1 LSGNLFVVATPLGN
15 MDDITVRAARV
26 LGISDYILA
35 EDSRVTGGL
44 LNKLGIK
51 TKVFSYHKFTE
62 KKFLEKHIEELKN
75 GKNISLVSDA
85 GTPAVSDPGKYLV
98 RAALDNLIP
107 VIPIPGP
114 SAVST
119 SFSCSGSMSNS
130 FVFAGFL
137 PSKGAARDK
146 ELEKFLSFGL
156 PVIIYESPM
165 RINDLVEKLNKIGA
179 RTVIFRELTKQ
190 FEEIYVYDGRE
201 IKTKG
206 EFTVVAEPPELTVKS
221 KEIDPEFLQLLKNSD
236 LTNKD
241 KAELISRI
249 YPDIPKN
256 EIKKV
261 LIGKNT

>member
-15 MDDITVRAARV
+15 MDDITFRAAKV
-26 LGISDYILA
+26 LENSSYILA

-44 LNKLGIK
+44 LNKIGIK

-75 GKNISLVSDA
+75 GKNIALVSDA

-98 RAALDNLIP
+98 REALDNLIP

-114 SAVST
+114 SAVSAA
-119 SFSCSGSMSNS
+119 FSCSGSMSDS

-137 PSKGAARDK
+137 PSKGAARER
-146 ELEKFLSFGL
+146 ELENFLSFGL
-156 PVIIYESPM
+156 PVVFYEAPTRIINLVAKLEKADA
-165 RINDLVEKLNKIGA
+165 RI
-179 RTVIFRELTKQ
+179 VIFRELTKIY
-190 FEEIYVYDGRE
+190 EEIFVYDGRK
-201 IKTKG
+201 IKEKG
-206 EFTVVAEPPELTVKS
+206 EFTVIAEPAVSTDQN
-221 KEIDPEFLQLLKNSD
+221 KEIDPQLKQILKNSD

-241 KAELISRI
+241 KTELISRI

-256 EIKKV
+256 GIKKMF
-261 LIGKNT
+261 IEK

>member
-1 LSGNLFVVATPLGN
+1 MSGNLFVVATPLGN
-15 MDDITVRAARV
+15 MDDITLRAVKV
-26 LGISDYILA
+26 LENSDYILA

-51 TKVFSYHKFTE
+51 TKVFSYHKFSE

-75 GKNISLVSDA
+75 GKNIALVSDA

-98 RAALDNLIP
+98 RAALDDLVP

-114 SAVST
+114 SAVSAA
-119 SFSCSGSMSNS
+119 FSCSGSMSNS
-130 FVFAGFL
+130 FLFAGFL
-137 PSKGAARDK
+137 PSKGAAREK

-156 PVIIYESPM
+156 PVIFYESPM
-165 RINDLVEKLNKIGA
+165 RVNDLVQKLERAGA
-179 RTVIFRELTKQ
+179 RIVVFRELTKIY
-190 FEEIYVYDGRE
+190 EEIFVHDGRE
-201 IKTKG
+201 IKEKG
-206 EFTVVAEPPELTVKS
+206 EFTIIAEPAASTTQN
-221 KEIDPEFLQLLKNSD
+221 KEIDPQLLVILKKSN

-241 KAELISRI
+241 KTELLSNI

-261 LIGKNT
+261 LIALQ